1 MKLDEIKDR
10 VGALWESVAEGW
22 QHLMQSAAGALTRF
36 KPVQGN
42 PLPTEGE
49 VDDGFYLPSRGWA
62 VLGGDVFEDDRRL
75 VVRLELPGMDKQD
88 IQVEV
93 LDEALVVSGQKRF
106 ERESSDGR
114 WRVMQCAYGSF
125 RRVVPLSVAVRADEA
140 RAAYRNGVLRV
151 ELPKAAPGAPRS
163 LKIEVD

>member
-125 RRVVPLSVAVRADEA
+125 RRVVPLSVAVKVK
-140 RAAYRNGVLRV
+140 G
-151 ELPKAAPGAPRS
+151 S
-163 LKIEVD
+163 LSSTKTWVGGR

>member
-125 RRVVPLSVAVRADEA
+125 RRVVPLVVAVRPDEA
-140 RAAYRNGVLRV
+140 RASYRNGVLRV
-151 ELPKAAPGAPRS
+151 EMPKAEQGAPRS
-163 LKIEVD
+163 LKIPVD